1 MRTAN
6 RVKYK
11 VSNMLAKDYSML
23 SALTITDTHIHSHN
37 GWFNRRCWRNANLI
51 LKLM

>member
-23 SALTITDTHIHSHN
+23 SALTITNIHIHSHSDR
-37 GWFNRRCWRNANLI
+37 FNQWCWHNADLI
-51 LKLM
+51 LKLI